1 MNMEHKPPRLVC
13 LGNFTVDDVYLP
25 DGSFVPECMGGDA
38 LYAALGARLWE
49 QSVKFIAPLSPDLP
63 ERTYQA
69 MRAAGFDP
77 QELPLRQAPTIRN
90 RIYYDAQ
97 GGRRWEILATEEEF
111 HILSPTPQDI
121 PPSYLQAEAFLIL
134 AMTLRAQEALLPWLR
149 EHTRAII
156 ALDTMED
163 YVSGNETRIRRLI
176 PQVDI
181 FMPSTSEAG
190 KLAGHS
196 DWLAA
201 ARQFAAMGPS
211 LVVIKT
217 GEEGALVYERKA
229 DSWFQQPATP
239 VKVVDTTG
247 AGDAFCGGFMAAYL
261 QDPADLRRAARLASI
276 SASYAVASF
285 GMNALLSASPASVTH
300 HLSDAGVMNGD

>member
-285 GMNALLSASPASVTH
+285 GMSALLSASPAQVTP

>member
-1 MNMEHKPPRLVC
+1 MDNKLPRLVC

-25 DGSFVPECMGGDA
+25 DGSVVPECLGGDA

-49 QSVKFIAPLSPDLP
+49 PSVKFIAPLSPDLP
-63 ERTYQA
+63 ERAYQA
-69 MRAAGFDP
+69 MHAAGFDP
-77 QELPLRQAPTIRN
+77 QELPLRNTPTIRN

-111 HILSPTPQDI
+111 HNLSPTPQDI
-121 PPSYLQAEAFLIL
+121 PPSYLQAGAFLIL
-134 AMTLRAQEALLPWLR
+134 AMTLQAQEALLPWLR
-149 EHTRAII
+149 EHTRSII

-163 YVSGNETRIRRLI
+163 YVSGNEARIERLI

-201 ARQFAAMGPS
+201 ARQFSAMGPS

-217 GEEGALVYERKA
+217 GEEGALIYDGKA
-229 DSWFQQPATP
+229 NSWFQQPATP

-247 AGDAFCGGFMAAYL
+247 AGDAFCGGFLAAYL
-261 QDPADLRRAARLASI
+261 QDQADLRRAARLASI

-285 GMNALLSASPASVTH
+285 GMSALLSASPAQVAH
-300 HLSDAGVMNGD
+300 HLSDAGVVYGD